1 MNIRTNYKRKNSKL
15 LLHIL
20 AGVIGIMG
28 VTHTSI
34 AADETLLLRQP
45 DISKKHLAFVYA
57 GDIWIADRKGKNPKR
72 LTSHPASE
80 TGPKF
85 SPDGREIAFTA
96 NYDGNMDVYV
106 ISVDGGQPRRLT
118 YHPGADTV
126 NGWTSDGDKIVF
138 ASRREVK
145 SGRSNQVYHIS
156 KSGGYPEKMMD
167 ALVYEGVWSPDGERF
182 AYRPHRQAY
191 FGASGWRQYRG
202 GATPPIWIYSSENG
216 ALEKIP
222 HDRVNDTNPM
232 WLKDTVYFISDR
244 ADGAMNIHGYNTKN
258 QKLTQLTDE
267 KVWDVKSAGA
277 FGSSIIYETGGHLKE
292 LDVKSGRS
300 KNINISINPDLP
312 QLRPQWKD
320 ASRTLQSIALSPTG
334 KRALLTARGDVFTV
348 PVKDGTTRNLTKT
361 AGVREGSALWSP
373 DGGEIAYI
381 SDKGMKHTLV
391 LVPQTGIGEVRELSL
406 GDPAYYTLH
415 AWSAKTNRII
425 YSDNHLGLFSIDL
438 ESGERTN
445 IAKMKRRTTIN
456 VSLSKDG
463 NWLAYT
469 APRTN
474 FFDDIMLYSFESGE
488 TTALTDGMVHAGSPA
503 FSKDGKY
510 LYFTGSTNAGP
521 SQSVWLDLS
530 TQERPLRR
538 GIYAAV
544 LQADG
549 KSPLLPKAGDEED
562 KSVKETDEDTSNSEG
577 SDEDVKSEDAD
588 KKDENKDKKKASI
601 DLAGL
606 KSRIIA
612 LPVAER
618 SYDSLEVAKDGGLFF
633 VERIQPGISNEPP
646 SAPRGAIHK
655 LMRFD
660 FKSKRASRVF
670 DRVQGYTLSADGNS
684 LLVLAANNR
693 LMTGRASKQVS
704 GKTLRLNDVRMF
716 VNPREEWLQIFDDVW
731 RMEAEYFYDPNM
743 HGLDW
748 QAVYD
753 RYRPLVAHVGRRE
766 DLNTLMIE
774 MIAEMQVGHNRI
786 FGGDIHR
793 EQRINTGLLGADIR
807 LENGQYRIKDIY
819 SGENWNPFLKSPLAA
834 PGVDV
839 NIGDYIISVNGRDVT
854 SSDNIFAFFADTVG
868 KQVTLKVSV
877 NADGSDARDVVVEPI
892 ANDGQL
898 RNWRWIE
905 DNRKYVE
912 AKTDGKVGYVY
923 VPNTA
928 GGGFTYFNRMFFA
941 QFDKDAIIIDERSNG
956 GGQAANYITDILS
969 REYLAGWKDRDAILF
984 DTPGAAT
991 YGPKAMLIDQ
1001 DAGSGGD
1008 FLPYSFKRM
1017 GLGKLIGTRT
1027 WGGLIGISAN
1037 PELIDGGFVS
1047 VPYFRFFTPDGEW
1060 RIENEGAAPDIEVE
1074 LLPAD
1079 VNAGRDAQLDR
1090 AIEEML
1096 NDLKTYQPIRLNEP
1110 PAYPTKLGN

>member
-1 MNIRTNYKRKNSKL
+1 MVALVCGVGL
-15 LLHIL
+15 L
-20 AGVIGIMG
+20 GQPSFG
-28 VTHTSI
+28 T
-34 AADETLLLRQP
+34 DETLLLRQP
-45 DISKKHLAFVYA
+45 DISKNNIAFVYA
-57 GDIWIADRKGKNPKR
+57 GDLWIADRNGKNPKR
-72 LTSHPASE
+72 LTSHAANE

-85 SPDGREIAFTA
+85 SPNGREIAFTA
-96 NYDGNMDVYV
+96 NYDGNTDVYV
-106 ISVDGGQPRRLT
+106 ISIDGGQPKRLT
-118 YHPGADTV
+118 YHPGADTA
-126 NGWTSDGDKIVF
+126 NGWTPDGKEVVF

-145 SGRSNQVYHIS
+145 SGRSNQIYHIS
-156 KSGGYPEKMMD
+156 TDGGYPTKMMD
-167 ALVYEGVWSPDGERF
+167 ALAYEGVWSPNGERF

-202 GATPPIWIYSSENG
+202 GATPPIWIYSPKDG

-222 HDRVNDTNPM
+222 HDLVNDTNPM

-258 QKLTQLTDE
+258 KKLSQLTKE
-267 KVWDVKSAGA
+267 TVWDVRSAGA
-277 FGSSIIYETGGHLKE
+277 FGDHILFETGGHLKE
-292 LDVKSGRS
+292 LNVRSGRIKDIDVK
-300 KNINISINPDLP
+300 INPDLP

-320 ASRTLQSIALSPTG
+320 ASRTVQSIALSPTG
-334 KRALLTARGDVFTV
+334 KRALLSARGDVFTV
-348 PVKDGTTRNLTKT
+348 PVKEGSTRNLTKSD
-361 AGVREGSALWSP
+361 GIREGSALWSP
-373 DGGEIAYI
+373 KGGEIAYI
-381 SDKGMKHTLV
+381 SDEGMKHTLV
-391 LVPQTGIGEVRELSL
+391 IAPQTGIGKVRKLSL
-406 GDPAYYTLH
+406 GDKGYFNLLE
-415 AWSAKTNRII
+415 WSAKANRII
-425 YSDNHLGLFSIDL
+425 YSDNHLGLFAIDL
-438 ESGERTN
+438 ASGERTQ
-445 IAKMKRRTTIN
+445 IAKMKRRAAMS

-463 NWLAYT
+463 EWLAYT

-474 FFDDIMLYSFESGE
+474 FFDDVMLYSFESGE

-503 FSKDGKY
+503 FSKDGQY
-510 LYFTGSTNAGP
+510 LYFTGSTNSGP

-544 LQADG
+544 LHDDG
-549 KSPLLPKAGDEED
+549 RSPLLPEAGDEID
-562 KSVKETDEDTSNSEG
+562 RAKKSSDEVDEDDS
-577 SDEDVKSEDAD
+577 A
-588 KKDENKDKKKASI
+588 DENTEETKKAPSI
-601 DLAGL
+601 HVEGITN
-606 KSRIIA
+606 RIIA

-633 VERIQPGISNEPP
+633 IERIQPGISNEPP
-646 SAPRGAIHK
+646 SSPRGAVHK

-660 FKSKRASRVF
+660 FKSKKASRVF
-670 DRVQGYTLSADGNS
+670 DLVQNYTMSADGKT
-684 LLVLAANNR
+684 LLVQGANNR
-693 LMTGRASKQVS
+693 LMFGKASKQIS
-704 GKTLRLNDVRMF
+704 GKPLRLTDVRMF
-716 VNPREEWLQIFDDVW
+716 VDPRKEWTQIFNDVW

-753 RYRPLVAHVGRRE
+753 RFKPLVAHVGRRE

-786 FGGDIHR
+786 FGGDTHR
-793 EQRINTGLLGADIR
+793 ERPVNVGLLGADLRI
-807 LENGQYRIKDIY
+807 ENGQYRIKDIY
-819 SGENWNPFLKSPLAA
+819 SGENWNPFLVAPLSA
-834 PGVDV
+834 PGVDA
-839 NIGDYIISVNGRDVT
+839 NIGDYIVAVNGRT
-854 SSDNIFAFFADTVG
+854 LSGTDNIFSFFADTVG
-868 KQVTLKVSV
+868 KQVTLTLSE
-877 NADGSDARDVVVEPI
+877 NTDGDETRDVVVEPI
-892 ANDGQL
+892 RNDGQL

-912 AKTDGKVGYVY
+912 EKTDGRVGYVY

-941 QFDKDAIIIDERSNG
+941 QFDKEAVIIDERSNG

-984 DTPGAAT
+984 DTPGVAT

-1008 FLPYSFKRM
+1008 FLPYSFQRM

-1037 PELIDGGFVS
+1037 PQLIDGGVVT

-1060 RIENEGAAPDIEVE
+1060 RIENEGAVPDIEVE
-1074 LLPAD
+1074 LFPVD
-1079 VNAGRDAQLDR
+1079 VNAGKDAQLDR
-1090 AIEEML
+1090 AIDEML
-1096 NDLKTYQPIRLNEP
+1096 NDLKTYKPIRLKKA
-1110 PAYPTKLGN
+1110 PAYPTELGK